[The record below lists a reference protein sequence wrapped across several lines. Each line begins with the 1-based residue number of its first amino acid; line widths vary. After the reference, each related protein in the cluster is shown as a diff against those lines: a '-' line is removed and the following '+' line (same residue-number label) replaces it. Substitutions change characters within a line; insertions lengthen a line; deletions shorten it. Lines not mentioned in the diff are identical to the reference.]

1 MVYALAFKR
10 LRQEDQKFEV
20 SLGYTLSLRPSW
32 ARGDLASEITPLS
45 PDSYLSAVDSILLPS
60 CLPAD
65 SGKQLR
71 GESSTEAK
79 GARQPYFCQHGQ
91 SKGSFL

>member
-1 MVYALAFKR
+1 MVVYALAFKR

-45 PDSYLSAVDSILLPS
+45 PDSYLCCGQHPLTFPFTCRFRKAQEK
-60 CLPAD
+60 A
-65 SGKQLR
+65 QR
-71 GESSTEAK
+71 GE
-79 GARQPYFCQHGQ
+79 QY
-91 SKGSFL
+91 